1 MLPHGGKHTWLI
13 LAGRGW
19 GKTRTGA
26 QIINQEARSGRSRR
40 IALVAE
46 TAADARDV
54 LVEGDSGI
62 IKSSHPDFRPVYE
75 PSKRKLTWPN
85 GVIAHTYNA
94 VEPDQLRGPQHD
106 FAWCSVGET
115 LVLMGDLSE
124 KRLDEVTVGETVM
137 TRKGPRLVKAST
149 MTGRDREV
157 FLVTLRGGRTILAT
171 PNHKIWVE
179 NRGFVRIDELQIGDH
194 TCVTD
199 VLIGVEQLGTCM
211 ESITRQENSLSENY
225 TRKLQKNVLDQDLQ
239 DTMSTTRTKTL
250 QIMIQTTSNTSN
262 MVNIEDTM
270 LLEREDRRSNEE
282 LLQSILNESG
292 ITDPRS
298 CVNAIVV
305 EQNTLLEHQNHE
317 NSAAQNVVISGAT
330 VESEVVS
337 VERSPNL
344 RDVYD
349 ITVDG
354 EHEFFAN
361 GILVHNCDE
370 LAKWMYAQ
378 ETWDMLQFGLR
389 LGQHPRQLVTTTPR
403 PIPVVREL
411 VRDPFTHIT
420 RGRTLDNAANL
431 AKTFLAKI
439 IKKYEGTR
447 LGRQE
452 LDAEILDDLPG
463 ALWTRAML
471 DKAFIRLEAVP
482 PMEEIVVSLDPSGIS
497 DDDDEGDSV
506 GLIVAGKNGDNGYIL
521 EDLTCREGPQEWG
534 TRAVNAYKRWGADRI
549 IAEVNYGGAM
559 VEHVIRTIDPRVPVR
574 VVHASRG
581 KFIRAEPV
589 SALYEQGRVR
599 HVGAFPDLEDQMTL
613 LTRSGYQGLGSP
625 DRLDAAVWAITD
637 MFIGDIETNG
647 AVASIS
653 GLY

>member
-1 MLPHGGKHTWLI
+1 MYPGGGKHTWLI

-106 FAWCSVGET
+106 FAWC
-115 LVLMGDLSE
+115 
-124 KRLDEVTVGETVM
+124 
-137 TRKGPRLVKAST
+137 
-149 MTGRDREV
+149 
-157 FLVTLRGGRTILAT
+157 
-171 PNHKIWVE
+171 
-179 NRGFVRIDELQIGDH
+179 
-194 TCVTD
+194 
-199 VLIGVEQLGTCM
+199 
-211 ESITRQENSLSENY
+211 
-225 TRKLQKNVLDQDLQ
+225 
-239 DTMSTTRTKTL
+239 
-250 QIMIQTTSNTSN
+250 
-262 MVNIEDTM
+262 
-270 LLEREDRRSNEE
+270 
-282 LLQSILNESG
+282 
-292 ITDPRS
+292 
-298 CVNAIVV
+298 
-305 EQNTLLEHQNHE
+305 
-317 NSAAQNVVISGAT
+317 
-330 VESEVVS
+330 
-337 VERSPNL
+337 
-344 RDVYD
+344 
-349 ITVDG
+349 
-354 EHEFFAN
+354 
-361 GILVHNCDE
+361 DE

-389 LGQHPRQLVTTTPR
+389 LGQHPRQIVTTTPR
-403 PIPVVREL
+403 PIPVIREL
-411 VRDPFTHIT
+411 VRDPFTYIT

-431 AKTFLAKI
+431 AKTFLDKI

-471 DKAFIRLEAVP
+471 DRAFIRLEETPV
-482 PMEEIVVSLDPSGIS
+482 MEEIVVSLDPSGIS
-497 DDDDEGDSV
+497 DDEDEGDSV
-506 GLIVAGKNGDNGYIL
+506 GIIVAGKNGDNGYIL

-534 TRAVNAYKRWGADRI
+534 MRAVNAYKRWGANHI

-559 VEHVIRTIDPRVPVR
+559 VEHVIRTIDPNVPVR

-581 KFIRAEPV
+581 KVIRAEPV
-589 SALYEQGRVR
+589 SALYEQRRVR

-613 LTRSGYQGLGSP
+613 LTRAGYQGLGSP

-637 MFIGDIETNG
+637 MFIGDIEING
-647 AVASIS
+647 AAAPIR

>member
-1 MLPHGGKHTWLI
+1 MYPGGGKHTWLI

-26 QIINQEARSGRSRR
+26 QIINAEARSGRSRR

-106 FAWCSVGET
+106 FAWC
-115 LVLMGDLSE
+115 
-124 KRLDEVTVGETVM
+124 
-137 TRKGPRLVKAST
+137 
-149 MTGRDREV
+149 
-157 FLVTLRGGRTILAT
+157 
-171 PNHKIWVE
+171 
-179 NRGFVRIDELQIGDH
+179 
-194 TCVTD
+194 
-199 VLIGVEQLGTCM
+199 
-211 ESITRQENSLSENY
+211 
-225 TRKLQKNVLDQDLQ
+225 
-239 DTMSTTRTKTL
+239 
-250 QIMIQTTSNTSN
+250 
-262 MVNIEDTM
+262 
-270 LLEREDRRSNEE
+270 
-282 LLQSILNESG
+282 
-292 ITDPRS
+292 
-298 CVNAIVV
+298 
-305 EQNTLLEHQNHE
+305 
-317 NSAAQNVVISGAT
+317 
-330 VESEVVS
+330 
-337 VERSPNL
+337 
-344 RDVYD
+344 
-349 ITVDG
+349 
-354 EHEFFAN
+354 
-361 GILVHNCDE
+361 DE

-389 LGQHPRQLVTTTPR
+389 LGQHPRQIVTTTPR

-411 VRDPFTHIT
+411 VRDPFTFIT
-420 RGRTLDNAANL
+420 KGRTLDNAANL
-431 AKTFLAKI
+431 AKTFLDKI

-471 DKAFIRLEAVP
+471 DRAFIRLEAVP
-482 PMEEIVVSLDPSGIS
+482 VMEEIVVSLDPSGIS
-497 DDDDEGDSV
+497 DDEDEGDSV
-506 GLIVAGKNGDNGYIL
+506 GIIVAGKNGDNGYIL

-534 TRAVNAYKRWGADRI
+534 TKAVNAYKRWGADRI
-549 IAEVNYGGAM
+549 LAEVNYGGAM
-559 VEHVIRTIDPRVPVR
+559 VEHVIRTIDPNVPVR

-581 KFIRAEPV
+581 KVIRAEPV

-613 LTRSGYQGLGSP
+613 LTRAGYQGLGSP

-637 MFIGDIETNG
+637 MFIGDIEVNG
-647 AVASIS
+647 TVAPIR